1 MGNVLPTRLLD
12 RIFPPADLKNACIE
26 IGGIQIEVRYKK
38 IKSLRLS
45 VHATDDVRLTAPVG
59 APVHR
64 LREFLLS
71 KHGWIQKQQARFL
84 ALPPLPPKPLMQ
96 TGELHYFQGKAL
108 RLNIIVQ
115 GNRLQRVE
123 LNVADEL
130 QLFVSHH
137 ASVVQREAVLQA
149 FYREHLQREIPLL
162 IAKWQPLM
170 NVNVAAWGVK
180 KMKTRWGS
188 CNIRAHRIWLSLELA
203 KHSPQ
208 CLEYVVVHEMVHLL
222 ERYHNERFKKFMDQ
236 FLPHWRLLK
245 KELNHAAAG
254 HDDRVC

>member
-12 RIFPPADLKNACIE
+12 RIFPPADPKNDCIE
-26 IGGIQIEVRYKK
+26 IGSIQVEVRYKK
-38 IKSLRLS
+38 IKSLRLL
-45 VHATDDVRLTAPVG
+45 VHASGAVRLTAPVL
-59 APVHR
+59 APEYR

-71 KHGWIQKQQARFL
+71 KLDWIHQQQVRFL
-84 ALPPLPPKPLMQ
+84 ALPPPPPQPIMQ
-96 TGELHYFQGKAL
+96 TGELHYFLGKSF
-108 RLNIIVQ
+108 RLNVIAQ

-123 LNVADEL
+123 LSAANEL
-130 QLFVSHH
+130 QMFVSHR
-137 ASVVQREAVLQA
+137 ASVAQREAVLHT
-149 FYREHLQREIPLL
+149 FYREHLNREIPLL

-170 NVNVAAWGVK
+170 KVNVAAWGVK

-222 ERYHNERFKKFMDQ
+222 EPSHNHRFKKFMDQ
-236 FLPHWRLLK
+236 FLPSWRELK
-245 KELNHAAAG
+245 AELNRVMPG
-254 HDDRVC
+254 HDGRAR